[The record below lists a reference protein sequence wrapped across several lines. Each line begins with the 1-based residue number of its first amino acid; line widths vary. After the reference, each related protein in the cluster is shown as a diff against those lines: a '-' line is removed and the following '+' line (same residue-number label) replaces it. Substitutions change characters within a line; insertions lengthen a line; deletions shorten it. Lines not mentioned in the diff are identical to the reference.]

1 MEVGLAMAPPRVRLI
16 SCWSARWS
24 RSRRAVAAETPNR
37 VMMSSIWT
45 LPSSMMM
52 SRMAEWRS
60 CRDIS
65 ILLRVKGVVRDGE
78 SMGWDGACM

>member
-1 MEVGLAMAPPRVRLI
+1 MVDKLFDVLLDLVCQYFIEDF
-16 SCWSARWS
+16 
-24 RSRRAVAAETPNR
+24 SRRAVAAETPNR

-45 LPSSMMM
+45 LPSSMTM

-78 SMGWDGACM
+78 SMGWDGACT

>member
-1 MEVGLAMAPPRVRLI
+1 MEVGLAMAPPRVRLT

-24 RSRRAVAAETPNR
+24 RSRRAVAAETPSR

-65 ILLRVKGVVRDGE
+65 ILLGVKGVVRDGE
-78 SMGWDGACM
+78 GMGWEGVHG